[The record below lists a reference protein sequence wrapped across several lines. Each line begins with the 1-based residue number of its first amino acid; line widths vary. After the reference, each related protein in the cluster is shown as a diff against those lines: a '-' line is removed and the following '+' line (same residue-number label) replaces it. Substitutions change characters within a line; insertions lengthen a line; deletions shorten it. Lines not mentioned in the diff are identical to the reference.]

1 KRQRS
6 IRPRNFQLCKPS
18 TKRLQMNI
26 SVCAQKRLHIR
37 RKSKID
43 RTCALSFCLKNTIK
57 VLVQYN
63 ACQMHVSDGSKS
75 RHASG
80 DSASLNLED
89 EQSRSDLRPSHQGAK
104 YDKNSEKLVAQLGTE
119 GVSPRI
125 KTQKWRHS
133 SENSAL
139 EENHK
144 SSAKSCNTYS
154 DHCNAD
160 KSSGFKKN
168 RIGKVAAI
176 VKFLEELIK
185 QPDTMNLDSYCKK
198 DANSPVIYEHPNI
211 RRQVYAACTCTEKK
225 HDQNGTRTIDKCL
238 PVSADAFEIAS
249 VSREKRCTSTPR
261 PVKNFEYSSKGVP
274 NSPQMDLP
282 QLARRKVH
290 QSNAMAAGSSGT
302 LESLVSLRRRSIFK
316 ATPLSEIQCSA
327 TLNESLHLNTQ
338 GKISR
343 DQISVEKDASQ
354 THQPDTNNL
363 HNLKRLEMVE
373 QEQSEIVNRLLRNT
387 EAMQG
392 KSTADRSR
400 KSVKINGTSNTLINR
415 TTVMALKITVDSLR
429 PLECTNFQET
439 SYRTCYSPQPSG
451 PENCCSEFYALT
463 DLRDL
468 LSGCIYTLKTM
479 GGVFVRLV
487 LAAFALVGLL
497 TTLAWI
503 AENQPSV
510 TENTMEKEMDL
521 PVFSWL
527 TRPDNTMSIEKLVA
541 RRRNKSRLNLETF
554 SENHCY
560 NIRSEKL
567 VLFRG
572 GLRPYFGMQSKRRPI
587 TLCSTYPLGR
597 SRRVYKRI
605 LAFRFDQ
612 IVRTY
617 SRTRKFSRESGAV
630 VNLPRNDTRTGCFK
644 HQKRSSANQ
653 LDKVRKSRLMFHLV
667 RYSRYRST
675 FSQRKILTRMAYDRF
690 RPTGAH
696 QINSGDVR
704 ECTTDKRRHLTG
716 VAVTHTAPRVLRGKP
731 SILEAEVLC
740 VILYEQFR
748 GRWDHC
754 LLVYGFH
761 ADKTILESLRRG

>member
-1 KRQRS
+1 MCFVWLLYCKEDIGSTLRGRCASCGCYVSENSVSVFDKIFHQSCFCCYACKNIFTPGMRVTLWKKKFYCTTCFNASYTDNINLTSHLNRPYTHEQRKINQS
-6 IRPRNFQLCKPS
+6 DISRSTDQQTNLISNVSNQTKSDLCS
-18 TKRLQMNI
+18 YFCQELAERL
-26 SVCAQKRLHIR
+26 A
-37 RKSKID
+37 
-43 RTCALSFCLKNTIK
+43 
-57 VLVQYN
+57 VQYN

-400 KSVKINGTSNTLINR
+400 KSVKINGTSNTLINLTGSSSVLHKGLENISGNSRRPQSFARAGRR
-415 TTVMALKITVDSLR
+415 TFYYRRRMLKRLGKQRSWKLCKTTSSMKLSPLR
-429 PLECTNFQET
+429 EKEQV
-439 SYRTCYSPQPSG
+439 S
-451 PENCCSEFYALT
+451 
-463 DLRDL
+463 
-468 LSGCIYTLKTM
+468 CIYTLKTM

-527 TRPDNTMSIEKLVA
+527 TRPDNTMSIEKV
-541 RRRNKSRLNLETF
+541 
-554 SENHCY
+554 
-560 NIRSEKL
+560 
-567 VLFRG
+567 
-572 GLRPYFGMQSKRRPI
+572 
-587 TLCSTYPLGR
+587 
-597 SRRVYKRI
+597 
-605 LAFRFDQ
+605 
-612 IVRTY
+612 VR
-617 SRTRKFSRESGAV
+617 
-630 VNLPRNDTRTGCFK
+630 
-644 HQKRSSANQ
+644 
-653 LDKVRKSRLMFHLV
+653 M
-667 RYSRYRST
+667 
-675 FSQRKILTRMAYDRF
+675 
-690 RPTGAH
+690 
-696 QINSGDVR
+696 
-704 ECTTDKRRHLTG
+704 
-716 VAVTHTAPRVLRGKP
+716 
-731 SILEAEVLC
+731 
-740 VILYEQFR
+740 
-748 GRWDHC
+748 
-754 LLVYGFH
+754 
-761 ADKTILESLRRG
+761 